1 VPFSSPRS
9 CFFRLPHIGN
19 ACIDKEAKDKVRV
32 GFVRKGECGRGD
44 NKNDN
49 KDYPVMKH
57 GVLLSLPL
65 CIHPVRKN
73 DRYFEPRTDRP
84 ELRKPQPL

>member
-57 GVLLSLPL
+57 
-65 CIHPVRKN
+65 
-73 DRYFEPRTDRP
+73 
-84 ELRKPQPL
+84 